1 MYDIHRRTSIERTTP
16 SRSRA
21 LTAATALL
29 CASVLTAAAHPGTAA
44 GTPAATT
51 TRLQAVPAAAA
62 YASAPALAKDVT
74 ANLFE
79 YDWNAVASDCTNVL
93 GPDGLA
99 AVQVAP
105 PADSYDNVD
114 HYWWDVYQP
123 VDYSLNSRLGTPA
136 EFQSMVEACHAAGV
150 KVYVD
155 AVLNHMAA
163 GDGGEDSSYGG
174 QSFDSG
180 TLTYPAYDSADFHSY
195 PADCPESNDSIE
207 NWLSYTEVTQC
218 RLDGLPDLA
227 TETTYVRDT
236 EAAYLNSLIQMG
248 VDGFRLDSATEI
260 GETDIAAIEALL
272 DDDTSTGEPVFVTQE
287 VYPGSSGQ
295 DARLD
300 PTSFEPEGS
309 VTAFDY
315 TYALA
320 DDFED
325 GDLAA
330 LDSYSPELPSADAS
344 TFVTNQDTERS
355 SPPSL
360 YYADGSEYL
369 LADEFLLAYGYGTPQ
384 IFSSFEFG
392 SYNQAPPDESDGDVT
407 ATVCGTG
414 AWECTEQNPVIDAMV
429 GWNNLAYTHGD
440 AVRNWTTDGNDLI
453 AFSRGSDAW
462 IAINNGSSASTDTFD
477 TGLPNG
483 TYCNI
488 IADTFASGGCSGS
501 GITVSSGEA
510 TVTVPAGGSVAF
522 DVDSAI
528 STVNEYTET
537 VDVTVPVN
545 TAASGLNVYL
555 NGDLSAL
562 GYGGSNWTAGDGI
575 EMTEVNATHYTA
587 TVTATSQAALSYK
600 YYLGTSTTDIE
611 ESGSCAATADRSL
624 TVDGGTVTDTVV
636 NWAGPNTCGNA
647 QAVIDV
653 SVPSSTPSGDL
664 VYIAGAFSALGTG
677 MSSSQDWG
685 PNLYPM
691 TEIGTDEWQI
701 IVPAVSGTTLLYKF
715 ALNGTWSDVEETGT
729 CGSVANRNFY
739 FNGADSS
746 YTAADSVGAWDS
758 LGSC

>member
-1 MYDIHRRTSIERTTP
+1 MYDIRRRTSTTQRTP
-16 SRSRA
+16 ARGRA
-21 LTAATALL
+21 LTAAAALL
-29 CASVLTAAAHPGTAA
+29 CTTTLAAAAHP
-44 GTPAATT
+44 ATHPDI
-51 TRLQAVPAAAA
+51 RPAAA
-62 YASAPALAKDVT
+62 SVTQSSKDVT

-79 YDWNAVASDCTNVL
+79 YDWNAVSSDCTNVL
-93 GPDGLA
+93 GPDGFA

-136 EFQSMVEACHAAGV
+136 QFQSMIEACHAAGV

-163 GDGGEDSSYGG
+163 GDGGEDTSYGG

-195 PADCPESNDSIE
+195 PADCPESSDSIE
-207 NWLSYTEVTQC
+207 NWLSYPEVTQC

-236 EAAYLNSLIQMG
+236 EAAYLNSLIEMG

-272 DDDTSTGEPVFVTQE
+272 DDDTSTGEPVFITQE

-320 DDFED
+320 DDFEA
-325 GDLAA
+325 GNLAA

-344 TFVTNQDTERS
+344 TFVTNQDTERA

-392 SYNQAPPDESDGDVT
+392 SYDQAPPDQSDGDVT
-407 ATVCGTG
+407 DTVCGTG
-414 AWECTEQNPVIDAMV
+414 AWECTEQNRAIDAMV
-429 GWNNLAYTHGD
+429 GWNNLAHTNGD
-440 AVRNWTTDGNDLI
+440 AVRNWTTEGNDLI

-477 TGLPNG
+477 TGLPDG

-488 IADTFASGGCSGS
+488 IADTFADGGCSGA
-501 GITVSSGEA
+501 GITVSGGEA
-510 TVTVPAGGSVAF
+510 TVTVPADASVAF
-522 DVDSAI
+522 DVNAAI
-528 STVNEYTET
+528 STSNHHTET

-562 GYGGSNWTAGDGI
+562 GYGGSDWTAGDGI

-587 TVTATSQAALSYK
+587 TITATSQAALSYK

-624 TVDGGTVTDTVV
+624 TVDGGTVTGTVV

-647 QAVIDV
+647 QAVIEV
-653 SVPSSTPSGDL
+653 SVPSGTPSGDL

-691 TEIGTDEWQI
+691 TEVGTDEWQI
-701 IVPAVSGTTLLYKF
+701 TVPAVSGTTLLYKF
-715 ALNGTWSDVEETGT
+715 DLNGTWSDVEETGS
-729 CGSVANRNFY
+729 CGSVANRDFY

-746 YTAADSVGAWDS
+746 YTATDSVGAWDS